1 MIPVGTLLR
10 LEERFHTY
18 QMIVLARVLARF
30 PVFFNNE
37 PLWHYELNFFRD
49 GSNLGTLAFDE
60 IELMK
65 LINSGEMKIL
75 SEGAHEDF

>member
-18 QMIVLARVLARF
+18 QMIVLARF

-60 IELMK
+60 IELNK
-65 LINSGEMKIL
+65 LINSGEIEIL
-75 SEGAHEDF
+75 SEGSHEDY

>member
-1 MIPVGTLLR
+1 MIPIGTLLQ
-10 LEERFHTY
+10 LEEYNHTY
-18 QMIVLARVLARF
+18 QMIVLLRF

-60 IELMK
+60 IELDK
-65 LINSGEMKIL
+65 LINNGEIKIL
-75 SEGAHEDF
+75 SKGTHEDF

>member
-1 MIPVGTLLR
+1 
-10 LEERFHTY
+10 
-18 QMIVLARVLARF
+18 MIVLSRF

-49 GSNLGTLAFDE
+49 GVNMGTLAFDE
-60 IELMK
+60 MELNR
-65 LINSGEMKIL
+65 LINTGEINIL

>member
-18 QMIVLARVLARF
+18 QMIVLARF

-60 IELMK
+60 IELNK
-65 LINSGEMKIL
+65 LINSGEIKIL
-75 SEGAHEDF
+75 SEGSNEDF

>member
-1 MIPVGTLLR
+1 
-10 LEERFHTY
+10 
-18 QMIVLARVLARF
+18 VLSRF

-60 IELMK
+60 IELNK
-65 LINSGEMKIL
+65 LINSGEIEIL
-75 SEGAHEDF
+75 SEGSHEDY

>member
-1 MIPVGTLLR
+1 MTPVGTLLR
-10 LEERFHTY
+10 LEERNHTY
-18 QMIVLARVLARF
+18 QMIVLSRF

-49 GSNLGTLAFDE
+49 GVNMGTLAFDE
-60 IELMK
+60 IELTK
-65 LINSGEMKIL
+65 LINTGEIKIL

>member
-18 QMIVLARVLARF
+18 QMIVLARF

-60 IELMK
+60 IELNK
-65 LINSGEMKIL
+65 LINNGEIEIL
-75 SEGAHEDF
+75 SEGAHEDY